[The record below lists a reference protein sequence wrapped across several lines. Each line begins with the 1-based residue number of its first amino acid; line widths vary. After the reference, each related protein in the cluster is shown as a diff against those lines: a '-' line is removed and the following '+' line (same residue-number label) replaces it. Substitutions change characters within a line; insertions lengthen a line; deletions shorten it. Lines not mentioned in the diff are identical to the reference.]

1 MRLHLTCILQ
11 FSYPIGLLLLQAGHL
26 SLNLNSFLVFF
37 IDASNQVKTLLL
49 ALEGELL
56 GAQLFLLLFLAT
68 DHMFH
73 GLSLE
78 LVRLFLHI
86 DHFLVLHA
94 LLFQT
99 LSLFQITLVLRILV
113 EADGGTLLVSHGCV
127 ALRPLLVF
135 VVPLAREG
143 VFFVAVFLVSLTYL
157 HDLHRLLLRIL
168 DFFPRLYIKEV
179 TRTTH
184 EKDYYTPQQTTI
196 S

>member
-1 MRLHLTCILQ
+1 M
-11 FSYPIGLLLLQAGHL
+11 
-26 SLNLNSFLVFF
+26 NLNSFLVFF

-113 EADGGTLLVSHGCV
+113 EADGGTLLVSQGCV

-143 VFFVAVFLVSLTYL
+143 VLFVAVFLVSLTYL

-168 DFFPRLYIKEV
+168 DFFPRFLFLEL
-179 TRTTH
+179 
-184 EKDYYTPQQTTI
+184 
-196 S
+196 